1 MLLERKYSVIVFDLG
16 RVLIPFDYGIT
27 RKKMNGVSEG
37 LGDKFVDR
45 YETNYDLHRK
55 FEKNDLSVDEFLD
68 IMIEWT
74 ENKLTREE
82 FCKLY
87 SELFWENTDVT
98 ALIPKLKEKYK
109 IVLLSNTNEI
119 HKEYGW
125 KNYEFLKYFDKLV
138 LSHEV
143 GAYKPE
149 AKMYESVMEFTQLP
163 PEEHIFID
171 DVAEYAEGARKMGW
185 DAIHF
190 VGYENLVE
198 EFEKRKIL

>member
-1 MLLERKYSVIVFDLG
+1 MARKYSVIVFDLG
-16 RVLIPFDYGIT
+16 RVLIPFDYEIP
-27 RKKMNGVSEG
+27 RKRMNEVSKG

-45 YETNYDLHRK
+45 YEGNYDLHRK
-55 FEKNDLSVDEFLD
+55 FEKNEISVDEFLD
-68 IMIEWT
+68 IMMEWT

-82 FCKLY
+82 FCRFY
-87 SELFWENTDVT
+87 SELFWENEDVT
-98 ALIPKLKEKYK
+98 ALIPKLKERYK

-125 KNYEFLKYFDKLV
+125 KNYEFLKHFDKLI

-143 GAYKPE
+143 GSYKPE

-163 PEEHIFID
+163 AEEHIFID

-198 EFEKRKIL
+198 EFTKRGII